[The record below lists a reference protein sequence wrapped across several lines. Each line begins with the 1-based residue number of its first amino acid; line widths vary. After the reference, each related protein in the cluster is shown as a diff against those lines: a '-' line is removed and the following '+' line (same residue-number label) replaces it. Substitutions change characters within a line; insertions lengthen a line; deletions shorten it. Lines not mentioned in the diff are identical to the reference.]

1 MFGFG
6 VVFYFLLP
14 YHKQTFSVMPSVSKP
29 SSSQASS
36 SPVRPQPGK
45 NCAGIFEKVRL
56 GERIADDDALAL
68 FGCDDMDLLSQIGTV
83 AREARHGANAFYTI
97 NRHINYSN
105 LCVLDCD
112 FCAFGK
118 RKRDAG
124 AYELTIDEMVE
135 NARASI
141 AMGAQEIHIVGGL
154 HPTWK
159 FSVYLD
165 MLRALRALG
174 DGFTLKAFTAI
185 EILHF
190 AWLAKTSIEDVLGQ
204 LKDAGLGCLTGGGA
218 EIFAQEP
225 RDKVCRGKETG
236 AEWLHVH
243 RTAHRLGIR
252 STATMLFGHIE
263 SHRDRV
269 DHLRQLRELQD
280 ETGGFIAFLPLAFKP
295 AHRLAHL
302 AEPGVEE
309 TLKTIAVSR
318 AYLDNFDHI
327 KAYWISYGLEVAERA
342 LAFGADDLDGTI
354 GEERIYHMAGADSP
368 ISQTVEALRATIRKA
383 GLEPVLRD
391 SFYNAVAV

>member
-1 MFGFG
+1 MKRHAETG
-6 VVFYFLLP
+6 
-14 YHKQTFSVMPSVSKP
+14 
-29 SSSQASS
+29 AE
-36 SPVRPQPGK
+36 
-45 NCAGIFEKVRL
+45 IFEKVRL
-56 GERIADDDALAL
+56 GERIVEADALAL
-68 FGCDDMDLLSQIGTV
+68 FGCDDMDLLSKIGTV
-83 AREARHGANAFYTI
+83 AREARHGSKAFYTI

-124 AYELTIDEMVE
+124 AYELTIEEMTD
-135 NARASI
+135 NARASV

-154 HPTWK
+154 HPTWN
-159 FSVYLD
+159 FSVYLE
-165 MLRALRALG
+165 MLRTLRALG
-174 DGFTLKAFTAI
+174 GGFTIKAFTAI

-190 AWLAKTSIEDVLGQ
+190 AWLAKTSIDDVLLQ

-218 EIFAQEP
+218 EIFEKAP
-225 RDKVCRGKETG
+225 REQICRGKETG
-236 AEWLHVH
+236 AEWLQVH
-243 RTAHRLGIR
+243 RTAHKLGIR

-263 SHRDRV
+263 THRDRV

-302 AEPGVEE
+302 TEPSVDE
-309 TLKTIAVSR
+309 TLRTIAVSR
-318 AYLDNFDHI
+318 AYLDNFAHI
-327 KAYWISYGLEVAERA
+327 KAYWISYGLEIAERA

-354 GEERIYHMAGADSP
+354 EEERIYHMAGAGSP
-368 ISQTVEALRATIRKA
+368 ISQTVEALQNAIRRA
-383 GLEPVLRD
+383 GLKPVFRD

>member
-1 MFGFG
+1 M
-6 VVFYFLLP
+6 
-14 YHKQTFSVMPSVSKP
+14 
-29 SSSQASS
+29 QASIHS
-36 SPVRPQPGK
+36 SNINHLHTVGLNGHSTTTEPLSDIIDKIGA
-45 NCAGIFEKVRL
+45 AG
-56 GERIADDDALAL
+56 RITDAEALAL
-68 FGCDDMDLLSQIGTV
+68 FESSDMELLSQIGRTM
-83 AREARHGANAFYTI
+83 REARHGSKAFYTI

-105 LCVLDCD
+105 ICVLDCD

-118 RKRDAG
+118 RKRDEG
-124 AYELTIDEMVE
+124 AYELTIPEMVE

-165 MLRALRALG
+165 MLRALRELSSTV
-174 DGFTLKAFTAI
+174 TLKAFTAI

-190 AWLAKTSIEDVLGQ
+190 AWLTKSTVTDVLLQ

-218 EIFAQEP
+218 EIFAQGP
-225 RDKVCRGKETG
+225 RNQVCRGKETG
-236 AEWLHVH
+236 EEWLSVH
-243 RTAHRLGIR
+243 RTAHKLGIP

-263 SHRDRV
+263 TYQDRV

-295 AHRLAHL
+295 AHRLSHL
-302 AEPGVEE
+302 PEPAADE

-318 AYLDNFDHI
+318 AYLDNFSHI
-327 KAYWISYGLEVAERA
+327 KAYWISYGLEIAERA

-354 GEERIYHMAGADSP
+354 EEERIYHMAGASSP
-368 ISQTVEALRATIRKA
+368 ISQTVESLKSTIRKA

>member
-1 MFGFG
+1 MI
-6 VVFYFLLP
+6 
-14 YHKQTFSVMPSVSKP
+14 SRDSI
-29 SSSQASS
+29 
-36 SPVRPQPGK
+36 R
-45 NCAGIFEKVRL
+45 EKVIARERL
-56 GERIADDDALAL
+56 SESEALSL
-68 FGCDDMDLLSQIGTV
+68 FECGDMDLLSQIGTR
-83 AREARHGANAFYTI
+83 AREARHGSSAFYTI

-105 LCVLDCD
+105 ICVLDCD

-124 AYELTIDEMVE
+124 AYELTIDEMVA
-135 NARASI
+135 NATASI

-165 MLRALRALG
+165 MLRALRALSPTV
-174 DGFTLKAFTAI
+174 TLKAFTAI

-190 AWLAKTSIEDVLGQ
+190 AWITKSTIDDVLVQ

-225 RDKVCRGKETG
+225 RNQVCRGKETG

-243 RTAHRLGIR
+243 RTAHKLGIP

-263 SHRDRV
+263 SFQDRV

-295 AHRLAHL
+295 AHRLSHL
-302 AEPGVEE
+302 PEPNSDE
-309 TLKTIAVSR
+309 TLRTIAVSR
-318 AYLDNFDHI
+318 AYLDNFAHI
-327 KAYWISYGLEVAERA
+327 KAYWISYGLALAERA

-354 GEERIYHMAGADSP
+354 EEERIYHMAGASSP
-368 ISQTVEALRATIRKA
+368 ISQTVEALRNAIRKA
-383 GLEPVLRD
+383 GLQPVLRD
-391 SFYNAVAV
+391 SFYNAVPA

>member
-1 MFGFG
+1 MQSSATSSNLITATGNRG
-6 VVFYFLLP
+6 QSATATP
-14 YHKQTFSVMPSVSKP
+14 PSAILS
-29 SSSQASS
+29 
-36 SPVRPQPGK
+36 
-45 NCAGIFEKVRL
+45 KVRA
-56 GERIADDDALAL
+56 GERITDAEGLAL
-68 FGCDDMDLLSQIGTV
+68 FECADMEMLSRIGTG
-83 AREARHGANAFYTI
+83 AREARHGKKAFYTI

-105 LCVLDCD
+105 ICVLDCD

-124 AYELTIDEMVE
+124 AYELTIEQMTE

-159 FSVYLD
+159 FEIYLE
-165 MLRALRALG
+165 MLRSLRALSPTI
-174 DGFTLKAFTAI
+174 TLKAFTAI

-190 AWLAKTSIEDVLGQ
+190 AWLTKSPVGDVLLR

-225 RDKVCRGKETG
+225 RNQICRGKETG
-236 AEWLHVH
+236 AEWLEVH
-243 RTAHRLGIR
+243 RTAHKLGIP

-263 SHRDRV
+263 TLQDRV

-295 AHRLAHL
+295 AHRLSHMT
-302 AEPGVEE
+302 EPSPEE
-309 TLKTIAVSR
+309 TLRTIAVSR
-318 AYLDNFDHI
+318 AYLDNFSHI
-327 KAYWISYGLEVAERA
+327 KAYWISYGLELAERA

-354 GEERIYHMAGADSP
+354 EEERIYHMAGASSP
-368 ISQTVEALRATIRKA
+368 ISQTVNALCAAIRHA

>member
-1 MFGFG
+1 MQPRAH
-6 VVFYFLLP
+6 L
-14 YHKQTFSVMPSVSKP
+14 
-29 SSSQASS
+29 SSLIVSQAEGGCTSTADILS
-36 SPVRPQPGK
+36 GVLNK
-45 NCAGIFEKVRL
+45 TTA
-56 GERIADDDALAL
+56 GERISGMEALAL
-68 FGCDDMDLLSQIGTV
+68 FENGGMDLLSQIGRR
-83 AREARHGANAFYTI
+83 AREARHGKKAFYTI

-105 LCVLDCD
+105 ICVLDCD

-118 RKRDAG
+118 RKRDEG
-124 AYELTIDEMVE
+124 AYELTIPEMVE

-159 FSVYLD
+159 FSVYTD
-165 MLRALRALG
+165 MLRALRALSPTV
-174 DGFTLKAFTAI
+174 TLKAFTAI

-190 AWLAKTSIEDVLGQ
+190 AWLTKSTTEDVLVQ
-204 LKDAGLGCLTGGGA
+204 LKEAGLGCLTGGGA
-218 EIFAQEP
+218 EIFAQGP
-225 RDKVCRGKETG
+225 RNQVCRGKETG
-236 AEWLHVH
+236 DEWLSVH
-243 RTAHRLGIR
+243 RVAHKLGIP

-263 SHRDRV
+263 TYQDRV

-295 AHRLAHL
+295 AHRLSHL
-302 AEPGVEE
+302 PEPSSDE

-318 AYLDNFDHI
+318 AYLDNFSHI
-327 KAYWISYGLEVAERA
+327 KAYWISYGLEIAERA

-354 GEERIYHMAGADSP
+354 EEERIYHMAGASSP
-368 ISQTVEALRATIRKA
+368 ISQTVESLKSTIRKA

>member
-1 MFGFG
+1 MQSKEHSPNSVIHAGG
-6 VVFYFLLP
+6 GSCLP
-14 YHKQTFSVMPSVSKP
+14 AGEIF
-29 SSSQASS
+29 
-36 SPVRPQPGK
+36 PGML
-45 NCAGIFEKVRL
+45 EKAIQ
-56 GERIADDDALAL
+56 GGRITDEEALAL
-68 FGCDDMDLLSQIGTV
+68 FEGGDMELLSQIGR
-83 AREARHGANAFYTI
+83 AMREARHGTKAFYTI

-105 LCVLDCD
+105 ICVLDCD

-118 RKRDAG
+118 RRRDEG

-141 AMGAQEIHIVGGL
+141 ALGAREIHIVGGL

-159 FSVYLD
+159 FTMYLD
-165 MLRALRALG
+165 MLKALRALSP
-174 DGFTLKAFTAI
+174 DVTLKAFTAI

-190 AWLAKTSIEDVLGQ
+190 AWLIKSSTTDVLLQ

-218 EIFAQEP
+218 EIFAEGP
-225 RDKVCRGKETG
+225 RKQVCRGKETG
-236 AEWLHVH
+236 EEWLEVH
-243 RTAHRLGIR
+243 RTAHKLGIP

-263 SHRDRV
+263 SYQDRV

-302 AEPGVEE
+302 MEPGPDE

-327 KAYWISYGLEVAERA
+327 KAYWISYGLELAERA

-354 GEERIYHMAGADSP
+354 EEERIYHMAGATSP
-368 ISQTVEALRATIRKA
+368 ISQTVESLRGAIRKA

-391 SFYNAVAV
+391 SFYNPV